1 MQQVTLHIVYYSY
14 YYRILVSFYRYSR
27 EISLI
32 FSILS
37 FVNMQY
43 IQFNSVRI
51 SAYFLIDFSNMVYD
65 NMTQVCYMLFTATC
79 GHQGG
84 ETNVGYGV

>member
-1 MQQVTLHIVYYSY
+1 
-14 YYRILVSFYRYSR
+14 
-27 EISLI
+27 
-32 FSILS
+32 
-37 FVNMQY
+37 MQY